1 MKFENSFE
9 EYMIYEIL
17 RKQMNPYYSCIKY
30 KIPADPDNDGTDH
43 FIVAESM
50 KFNFTKFDTQSW
62 NPHSLCHIVFITR
75 T

>member
-1 MKFENSFE
+1 MMFEADRN
-9 EYMIYEIL
+9 
-17 RKQMNPYYSCIKY
+17 KTNHYYPCIKY